1 MTLKQTVRLPR
12 TLVNDLLHQAQLS
25 PMREICGLVGRR
37 DDNCEC
43 YPLETQ
49 DTDASVLFALNACE
63 QLAALETLK
72 SRQQQLFAI
81 YHSHPHAP
89 ALPAITDEDV
99 VDFPDALYLLI
110 SLNTKGVLEMRGFDR
125 QSGKLEEVDLII

>member
-63 QLAALETLK
+63 QLAALEALK
-72 SRQQQLFAI
+72 ARQQQLFAI

>member
-25 PMREICGLVGRR
+25 PMREICGLIGRR
-37 DDNCEC
+37 EDSCEC

-49 DTDASVLFALNACE
+49 DTDASALFALNASE
-63 QLAALETLK
+63 KLAALKSLK
-72 SRQQQLFAI
+72 ARQQQLFAI

-99 VDFPDALYLLI
+99 VDFRDALYLLI

-125 QSGKLEEVDLII
+125 ESGKLQEVDLII

>member
-37 DDNCEC
+37 EDNCEC

-63 QLAALETLK
+63 QLAALEALK
-72 SRQQQLFAI
+72 VRQQQLFAI
-81 YHSHPHAP
+81 YHSHPNAP

>member
-25 PMREICGLVGRR
+25 PIREICGLVGRR
-37 DDNCEC
+37 EDNCEC

-63 QLAALETLK
+63 QLAALEAMK
-72 SRQQQLFAI
+72 AQQQQLFAI
-81 YHSHPHAP
+81 YHSHPDAP

-99 VDFPDALYLLI
+99 ADFPDALYLLI

>member
-1 MTLKQTVRLPR
+1 MTVKQTVRLPR

-25 PMREICGLVGRR
+25 PMREICGLVGRMN
-37 DDNCEC
+37 DHCVC

-49 DTDASVLFALNACE
+49 DTDASVLFALNASE
-63 QLAALETLK
+63 QLAALKTLK
-72 SRQQQLFAI
+72 TQHQELFAI
-81 YHSHPHAP
+81 YHSHPNAP

-99 VDFPDALYLLI
+99 ADFPDALYLLI

-125 QSGKLEEVDLII
+125 QAGKLEEVDLII